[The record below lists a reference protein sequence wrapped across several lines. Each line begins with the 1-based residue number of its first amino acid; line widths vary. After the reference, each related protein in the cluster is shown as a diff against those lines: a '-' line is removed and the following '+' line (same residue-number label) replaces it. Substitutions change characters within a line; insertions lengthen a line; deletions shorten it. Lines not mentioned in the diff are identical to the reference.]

1 MLSWVNILTMPAIAL
16 VITTAA
22 YQRLGY
28 DPSNG
33 FALVMSVLLI
43 SGGATHAVG
52 QSWEC
57 FVVDRRTAWY
67 PDVER
72 AHRGISLRAGAG
84 SDILLPSVLKSAGIA
99 AVLAGFTAFM
109 LLDESDVPTEIMVGC
124 LLFILGYAA
133 WRVGLAWNR
142 HLRIRRPGDI
152 ELDEH
157 GLRQRYSIHYADVR
171 WNDLTGRFTLVSTRR
186 HETVLKLALRPLP
199 GSRPSI
205 DLWVDPVT
213 SNAYFLIALIRLCYR
228 DPALRGEAVYE
239 SCAAAIEVFRD
250 MHGGPQTPA

>member
-1 MLSWVNILTMPAIAL
+1 
-16 VITTAA
+16 
-22 YQRLGY
+22 
-28 DPSNG
+28 
-33 FALVMSVLLI
+33 
-43 SGGATHAVG
+43 
-52 QSWEC
+52 
-57 FVVDRRTAWY
+57 
-67 PDVER
+67 
-72 AHRGISLRAGAG
+72 
-84 SDILLPSVLKSAGIA
+84 
-99 AVLAGFTAFM
+99 M
-109 LLDESDVPTEIMVGC
+109 LLDESDVPTEIIVGF

-133 WRVGLAWNR
+133 WSVGLAWNR

-171 WNDLTGRFTLVSTRR
+171 WDDLTGRFTLVSTRR
-186 HETVLKLALRPLP
+186 HETILKLALRPLP

-228 DPALRGEAVYE
+228 DPALRGGAVYE
-239 SCAAAIEVFRD
+239 SCAAAIEAFRD